1 MDPQAVFCP
10 NQACPASGR
19 VGQGNIGVHSLKER
33 RYKCDVCGKT
43 FAETKGTVFYRLRTA
58 KDIVGVV
65 VTLLA
70 YGCPVQ
76 AIVVAFGLDERTV
89 LSWQS
94 RSGKKK

>member
-1 MDPQAVFCP
+1 
-10 NQACPASGR
+10 
-19 VGQGNIGVHSLKER
+19 
-33 RYKCDVCGKT
+33 
-43 FAETKGTVFYRLRTA
+43 LRTA

-76 AIVVAFGLDERTV
+76 AIVMVFGLDERTV

-94 RSGKKK
+94 RSGKHCQQVHKGEPIAG